1 MDGSSILK
9 ENNMRKR
16 YFLRGLGCGLII
28 GAMVMMVTFQT
39 QKPTSDSS
47 TGNKNNT
54 ITEAVTENSSQA
66 ADGDVDNSQAGSTE
80 EASSEDNTNQVDSSE
95 AGAEVT
101 PGDNDGNG
109 SGSGDGQSA
118 DNGNGSGSGNGQG
131 TGSGSGS
138 GNGQGNGNGSGSGSG
153 NGQGNGSG
161 SGSGNGSGNGS
172 GTPTTEDMQGDKND
186 PGDDATKKGGTIT
199 VTKDMEAMDVCKL
212 LAGINMVKSA
222 QDFYSYLSNKG
233 LVGSIIPGKYTFD
246 GTEDYDTIVAMITSS
261 SYK

>member
-1 MDGSSILK
+1 
-9 ENNMRKR
+9 MRKR
-16 YFLRGLGCGLII
+16 YFFRGLGCGLII

-39 QKPTSDSS
+39 QKPTGDSS
-47 TGNKNNT
+47 TVNKNNT

-66 ADGDVDNSQAGSTE
+66 SNDDADNSQAGSTE
-80 EASSEDNTNQVDSSE
+80 GASSEDNANQAGSSE

-101 PGDNDGNG
+101 PGDNNGNG

-118 DNGNGSGSGNGQG
+118 DNGNGN
-131 TGSGSGS
+131 
-138 GNGQGNGNGSGSGSG
+138 
-153 NGQGNGSG
+153 G

-199 VTKDMEAMDVCKL
+199 VTKYMTAMDVCKL

>member
-1 MDGSSILK
+1 
-9 ENNMRKR
+9 MRKR
-16 YFLRGLGCGLII
+16 YFFRGLGCGLII

-39 QKPTSDSS
+39 QKPTGDSS
-47 TGNKNNT
+47 TVNKNNT

-66 ADGDVDNSQAGSTE
+66 ADGDADNSQAGSTE
-80 EASSEDNTNQVDSSE
+80 GASSEDNTNQADSSE

-101 PGDNDGNG
+101 PGDNNGNG

-118 DNGNGSGSGNGQG
+118 DNGNGN
-131 TGSGSGS
+131 
-138 GNGQGNGNGSGSGSG
+138 
-153 NGQGNGSG
+153 G

-199 VTKDMEAMDVCKL
+199 VTKDMTAMDVCKL

-233 LVGSIIPGKYTFD
+233 LVDSIIPGKYTFD

>member
-1 MDGSSILK
+1 
-9 ENNMRKR
+9 MRKR
-16 YFLRGLGCGLII
+16 YFFRGLGCGLII

-39 QKPTSDSS
+39 QKPTGDSS
-47 TGNKNNT
+47 TVNKNNT

-66 ADGDVDNSQAGSTE
+66 ADDDADNSQAGSTE
-80 EASSEDNTNQVDSSE
+80 GASSEDNTNQEGSSE

-101 PGDNDGNG
+101 PGDNNGNG

-118 DNGNGSGSGNGQG
+118 DNGNGN
-131 TGSGSGS
+131 
-138 GNGQGNGNGSGSGSG
+138 
-153 NGQGNGSG
+153 G

-199 VTKDMEAMDVCKL
+199 VTKDMTAMDVCKL

>member
-1 MDGSSILK
+1 
-9 ENNMRKR
+9 MRKR
-16 YFLRGLGCGLII
+16 YFFRGLGCGLII

-39 QKPTSDSS
+39 QKPTGDSS
-47 TGNKNNT
+47 TVNKNNT

-80 EASSEDNTNQVDSSE
+80 GASSEDNTNQAGSSE

-118 DNGNGSGSGNGQG
+118 DNGNGN
-131 TGSGSGS
+131 
-138 GNGQGNGNGSGSGSG
+138 
-153 NGQGNGSG
+153 G

-199 VTKDMEAMDVCKL
+199 VTKDMTAMDVCKL

>member
-1 MDGSSILK
+1 
-9 ENNMRKR
+9 MRKR
-16 YFLRGLGCGLII
+16 YFFRGLGCGLII

-39 QKPTSDSS
+39 QKPTGDSS
-47 TGNKNNT
+47 TVNKNNT

-66 ADGDVDNSQAGSTE
+66 ADGDADNSQAGSTE
-80 EASSEDNTNQVDSSE
+80 GASSEDNTNQADSSE

-101 PGDNDGNG
+101 PGDNNGNG
-109 SGSGDGQSA
+109 SGSGDGQGA
-118 DNGNGSGSGNGQG
+118 DNGNGN
-131 TGSGSGS
+131 
-138 GNGQGNGNGSGSGSG
+138 
-153 NGQGNGSG
+153 G

-199 VTKDMEAMDVCKL
+199 VTKDMTAMDVCKL

>member
-1 MDGSSILK
+1 
-9 ENNMRKR
+9 MRKR
-16 YFLRGLGCGLII
+16 YFFRGLGCGLII

-39 QKPTSDSS
+39 QKPTGDSS
-47 TGNKNNT
+47 TVNKNNT

-66 ADGDVDNSQAGSTE
+66 ADGDADNSQAGSTE
-80 EASSEDNTNQVDSSE
+80 GASSEDNTNQAGSSE

-101 PGDNDGNG
+101 PGDNNGNG

-118 DNGNGSGSGNGQG
+118 DNGNGH
-131 TGSGSGS
+131 
-138 GNGQGNGNGSGSGSG
+138 
-153 NGQGNGSG
+153 G

-199 VTKDMEAMDVCKL
+199 VTKDMTAMDVCKL

-233 LVGSIIPGKYTFD
+233 LVGSIIPGKYTFY

>member
-1 MDGSSILK
+1 
-9 ENNMRKR
+9 MRKR
-16 YFLRGLGCGLII
+16 YFFRGLGCGLII

-39 QKPTSDSS
+39 QKPTGDSS
-47 TGNKNNT
+47 TVNKNNT

-66 ADGDVDNSQAGSTE
+66 ADGDADNSQAGSTE
-80 EASSEDNTNQVDSSE
+80 GASSEDNTNQAGSSE
-95 AGAEVT
+95 AGAEVI
-101 PGDNDGNG
+101 PGDNNGNG

-118 DNGNGSGSGNGQG
+118 DNGNGN
-131 TGSGSGS
+131 
-138 GNGQGNGNGSGSGSG
+138 
-153 NGQGNGSG
+153 G

-199 VTKDMEAMDVCKL
+199 VTKDMTAMDVCKL

-222 QDFYSYLSNKG
+222 QDFYSYLSNKS

>member
-1 MDGSSILK
+1 
-9 ENNMRKR
+9 MRKR
-16 YFLRGLGCGLII
+16 YFFRGLGCGLII

-39 QKPTSDSS
+39 QKPTGDSS
-47 TGNKNNT
+47 TVNKNNT

-66 ADGDVDNSQAGSTE
+66 ADGDADNSQAGSTE
-80 EASSEDNTNQVDSSE
+80 GASSEDNTNQADSSE

-101 PGDNDGNG
+101 PGDNNGNG

-118 DNGNGSGSGNGQG
+118 DNGNGN
-131 TGSGSGS
+131 
-138 GNGQGNGNGSGSGSG
+138 
-153 NGQGNGSG
+153 G

-199 VTKDMEAMDVCKL
+199 VTKDMTAMDICKL

>member
-1 MDGSSILK
+1 
-9 ENNMRKR
+9 MRKR
-16 YFLRGLGCGLII
+16 YFFRGLGCGLII

-39 QKPTSDSS
+39 QKPTGDSS
-47 TGNKNNT
+47 TVNKNNT

-66 ADGDVDNSQAGSTE
+66 ADGDADNSQAGSTE
-80 EASSEDNTNQVDSSE
+80 GASSEDNTNQEGSSE

-101 PGDNDGNG
+101 PGDNNGNG
-109 SGSGDGQSA
+109 SGSDDGQSA
-118 DNGNGSGSGNGQG
+118 DNGNGN
-131 TGSGSGS
+131 
-138 GNGQGNGNGSGSGSG
+138 
-153 NGQGNGSG
+153 G

-199 VTKDMEAMDVCKL
+199 VTKDMTAMDVCKL
-212 LAGINMVKSA
+212 LASINMVKSA

>member
-1 MDGSSILK
+1 
-9 ENNMRKR
+9 MRKR
-16 YFLRGLGCGLII
+16 YFFRGLGCGLII

-39 QKPTSDSS
+39 QKPTGDSS
-47 TGNKNNT
+47 TVNKNNT

-66 ADGDVDNSQAGSTE
+66 ADGDADNSQAGSTE
-80 EASSEDNTNQVDSSE
+80 GASSEDNTNQAGSSE
-95 AGAEVT
+95 AGAEVI
-101 PGDNDGNG
+101 PGDNNGNG

-118 DNGNGSGSGNGQG
+118 DNGNGN
-131 TGSGSGS
+131 
-138 GNGQGNGNGSGSGSG
+138 
-153 NGQGNGSG
+153 G

-199 VTKDMEAMDVCKL
+199 VTKDMTAMDVCKQ

-222 QDFYSYLSNKG
+222 QDFYSYLSNKS

>member
-1 MDGSSILK
+1 
-9 ENNMRKR
+9 MRKR
-16 YFLRGLGCGLII
+16 YFFRGLGCGLII

-39 QKPTSDSS
+39 QKPTGDSS
-47 TGNKNNT
+47 TVNKNNT

-66 ADGDVDNSQAGSTE
+66 SNDDTDNSQAGSTE
-80 EASSEDNTNQVDSSE
+80 GASSEDNTNQAGSSE

-101 PGDNDGNG
+101 PGDNNGNG

-118 DNGNGSGSGNGQG
+118 DNGNGN
-131 TGSGSGS
+131 
-138 GNGQGNGNGSGSGSG
+138 
-153 NGQGNGSG
+153 G

-199 VTKDMEAMDVCKL
+199 VTKDMTAMDVCKL

>member
-101 PGDNDGNG
+101 PGDNNGNG

-131 TGSGSGS
+131 T
-138 GNGQGNGNGSGSGSG
+138 GSGSGSG

>member
-1 MDGSSILK
+1 
-9 ENNMRKR
+9 MRKR
-16 YFLRGLGCGLII
+16 YFFRGLGCGLII

-39 QKPTSDSS
+39 QKPTGDSS
-47 TGNKNNT
+47 TVNKNNT
-54 ITEAVTENSSQA
+54 ITEAVTEKSSQA
-66 ADGDVDNSQAGSTE
+66 SNDDADNSQAGSTE
-80 EASSEDNTNQVDSSE
+80 GASSEDNTNQAGSSE

-101 PGDNDGNG
+101 PGDNNGNG

-118 DNGNGSGSGNGQG
+118 DNGNGN
-131 TGSGSGS
+131 
-138 GNGQGNGNGSGSGSG
+138 
-153 NGQGNGSG
+153 G

-199 VTKDMEAMDVCKL
+199 VTKDMTAMDVCKL

>member
-1 MDGSSILK
+1 
-9 ENNMRKR
+9 MRKR
-16 YFLRGLGCGLII
+16 YFFRGLGCGLII

-39 QKPTSDSS
+39 QKPTGDSS
-47 TGNKNNT
+47 TVNKNNT

-66 ADGDVDNSQAGSTE
+66 ADGDADNSQAGTTE
-80 EASSEDNTNQVDSSE
+80 GSSSEDNTNQAGSSE

-101 PGDNDGNG
+101 PGDNNGNG

-118 DNGNGSGSGNGQG
+118 DNGNGN
-131 TGSGSGS
+131 
-138 GNGQGNGNGSGSGSG
+138 
-153 NGQGNGSG
+153 G

-199 VTKDMEAMDVCKL
+199 VTKDMTAMDVCKL

-233 LVGSIIPGKYTFD
+233 LVGFIIPGKYTFD

>member
-1 MDGSSILK
+1 
-9 ENNMRKR
+9 MRKR
-16 YFLRGLGCGLII
+16 YFFRGLGCGLII

-39 QKPTSDSS
+39 QKPTGDSS
-47 TGNKNNT
+47 TVNKNNT

-66 ADGDVDNSQAGSTE
+66 SNDDVDNSQAGSTE
-80 EASSEDNTNQVDSSE
+80 GASSEDNTNQAGSSE

-101 PGDNDGNG
+101 PGDNNGNG

-118 DNGNGSGSGNGQG
+118 DNGNGN
-131 TGSGSGS
+131 
-138 GNGQGNGNGSGSGSG
+138 
-153 NGQGNGSG
+153 G

-199 VTKDMEAMDVCKL
+199 VTKDMTAMDVCKL
-212 LAGINMVKSA
+212 LTGINMVKSA

>member
-1 MDGSSILK
+1 
-9 ENNMRKR
+9 MRKR
-16 YFLRGLGCGLII
+16 YFFRGLGCGLII

-39 QKPTSDSS
+39 QKPTGDSS
-47 TGNKNNT
+47 TVNKNNT

-66 ADGDVDNSQAGSTE
+66 VDGDADNSQAGSTE
-80 EASSEDNTNQVDSSE
+80 GASSEDNTNQAGSSE

-101 PGDNDGNG
+101 PGDNNGNG

-118 DNGNGSGSGNGQG
+118 DNGNGN
-131 TGSGSGS
+131 
-138 GNGQGNGNGSGSGSG
+138 
-153 NGQGNGSG
+153 G

-199 VTKDMEAMDVCKL
+199 VTKDMTAMDVCKL

>member
-1 MDGSSILK
+1 
-9 ENNMRKR
+9 MRKR

-101 PGDNDGNG
+101 PGDNNGNG

-131 TGSGSGS
+131 T
-138 GNGQGNGNGSGSGSG
+138 GSGSGSG

>member
-1 MDGSSILK
+1 
-9 ENNMRKR
+9 MRKR
-16 YFLRGLGCGLII
+16 YFFRGLGCGLII

-39 QKPTSDSS
+39 QKPTDDSS
-47 TGNKNNT
+47 TVNKNNT

-66 ADGDVDNSQAGSTE
+66 SNDDVDNSQAGSTE
-80 EASSEDNTNQVDSSE
+80 GASSEDNTNQAGSSE

-101 PGDNDGNG
+101 PGDNNGNG

-118 DNGNGSGSGNGQG
+118 DNGNGN
-131 TGSGSGS
+131 
-138 GNGQGNGNGSGSGSG
+138 
-153 NGQGNGSG
+153 G

-199 VTKDMEAMDVCKL
+199 VTKDMPAMDVCKL

>member
-1 MDGSSILK
+1 
-9 ENNMRKR
+9 MRKR
-16 YFLRGLGCGLII
+16 YFFRGLGCGLII

-39 QKPTSDSS
+39 QKPTGDSS
-47 TGNKNNT
+47 TVNKNNT

-66 ADGDVDNSQAGSTE
+66 ADGDADNSQAGSME
-80 EASSEDNTNQVDSSE
+80 GASSEDNTNQAGSSE

-118 DNGNGSGSGNGQG
+118 DNGNGN
-131 TGSGSGS
+131 
-138 GNGQGNGNGSGSGSG
+138 
-153 NGQGNGSG
+153 G

-199 VTKDMEAMDVCKL
+199 VTKDMTAMDVCKL

>member
-1 MDGSSILK
+1 
-9 ENNMRKR
+9 MRKR
-16 YFLRGLGCGLII
+16 YFFRGLGCGLII

-39 QKPTSDSS
+39 QKPTGDSS
-47 TGNKNNT
+47 TVNKNNT

-66 ADGDVDNSQAGSTE
+66 ADGDADNSQAGSTE
-80 EASSEDNTNQVDSSE
+80 GASSEDNTNQADSSE

-101 PGDNDGNG
+101 PGDNNGNG

-118 DNGNGSGSGNGQG
+118 DNGNGNGSGSGNGQG
-131 TGSGSGS
+131 TGSGD
-138 GNGQGNGNGSGSGSG
+138 GSGSG
-153 NGQGNGSG
+153 NGQGT
-161 SGSGNGSGNGS
+161 GSGNGSGNGS

-199 VTKDMEAMDVCKL
+199 VTKDMTAMDVCKL

>member
-1 MDGSSILK
+1 
-9 ENNMRKR
+9 MRKR
-16 YFLRGLGCGLII
+16 YFFRGLGCGLII

-39 QKPTSDSS
+39 QKPTGDSS
-47 TGNKNNT
+47 TVNKNNT

-66 ADGDVDNSQAGSTE
+66 ADGDADNSQAGSTE
-80 EASSEDNTNQVDSSE
+80 GASSEDNTNQAGSSE

-101 PGDNDGNG
+101 PGDNNGNG

-118 DNGNGSGSGNGQG
+118 DNGNGN
-131 TGSGSGS
+131 
-138 GNGQGNGNGSGSGSG
+138 
-153 NGQGNGSG
+153 G

-199 VTKDMEAMDVCKL
+199 VTKDMTAMDVCKL

>member
-1 MDGSSILK
+1 
-9 ENNMRKR
+9 MRKR
-16 YFLRGLGCGLII
+16 YFFRGLGCGLII

-39 QKPTSDSS
+39 QKPTGDSS
-47 TGNKNNT
+47 TVNKNNT

-66 ADGDVDNSQAGSTE
+66 ADGDADNSQAGSTE
-80 EASSEDNTNQVDSSE
+80 GASSEDNTNQAGSSE

-101 PGDNDGNG
+101 PGDNNGNG

-118 DNGNGSGSGNGQG
+118 DNGNGN
-131 TGSGSGS
+131 
-138 GNGQGNGNGSGSGSG
+138 
-153 NGQGNGSG
+153 G

-199 VTKDMEAMDVCKL
+199 VTKDMTAMDVCKL

-261 SYK
+261 SCK

>member
-1 MDGSSILK
+1 MHFR
-9 ENNMRKR
+9 EH
-16 YFLRGLGCGLII
+16 Y
-28 GAMVMMVTFQT
+28 
-39 QKPTSDSS
+39 
-47 TGNKNNT
+47 
-54 ITEAVTENSSQA
+54 
-66 ADGDVDNSQAGSTE
+66 
-80 EASSEDNTNQVDSSE
+80 
-95 AGAEVT
+95 
-101 PGDNDGNG
+101 G

-118 DNGNGSGSGNGQG
+118 DNGNGN
-131 TGSGSGS
+131 
-138 GNGQGNGNGSGSGSG
+138 
-153 NGQGNGSG
+153 G

-199 VTKDMEAMDVCKL
+199 VTKDMTAMDVCKL